1 MQIKKQVFEED
12 LLALADEQQSVSKIK
27 YIDLLDI
34 SIKCGSNQRSLA
46 RVKLKYLN
54 KTLETELEG
63 TGPID
68 AVFKAIKSLI
78 TTKAHL
84 VVYQV
89 NAITKGTD
97 AQAEV
102 SVRLEEDGVSVLG
115 TGNDIDTIVASGKAY
130 INGLNKLINKKSK
143 AKDSKKILSS
153 SNSTIDK
160 HVI

>member
-1 MQIKKQVFEED
+1 MLYSK
-12 LLALADEQQSVSKIK
+12 LLK
-27 YIDLLDI
+27 
-34 SIKCGSNQRSLA
+34 N
-46 RVKLKYLN
+46 
-54 KTLETELEG
+54 
-63 TGPID
+63 
-68 AVFKAIKSLI
+68 LI

-102 SVRLEEDGVSVLG
+102 SVRLEEGGVSVLG
-115 TGNDIDTIVASGKAY
+115 VGNDIDTMVASGKAY
-130 INGLNKLINKKSK
+130 IDGLNKLINKKSK
-143 AKDSKKILSS
+143 AKDSKKILNS

>member
-1 MQIKKQVFEED
+1 M
-12 LLALADEQQSVSKIK
+12 
-27 YIDLLDI
+27 
-34 SIKCGSNQRSLA
+34 
-46 RVKLKYLN
+46 
-54 KTLETELEG
+54 
-63 TGPID
+63 
-68 AVFKAIKSLI
+68 
-78 TTKAHL
+78 

-143 AKDSKKILSS
+143 AKDSKKILNS